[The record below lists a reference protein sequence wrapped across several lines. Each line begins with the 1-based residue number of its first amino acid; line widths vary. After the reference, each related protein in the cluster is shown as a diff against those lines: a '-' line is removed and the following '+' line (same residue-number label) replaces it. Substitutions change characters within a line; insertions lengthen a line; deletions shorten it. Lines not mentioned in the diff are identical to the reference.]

1 MVFLYQKRRVDKFSK
16 KIVEKEVIPH
26 PKFSLPTQNRKGHPV
41 RAAYPL
47 PVTVLCQ
54 NRLADVRTGKVAV
67 KHLIDDIGNVGKDV
81 SAVDKF
87 VVKGGGRSNGKIIA
101 FVPVPLRIHPVQG
114 KGHNR

>member
-26 PKFSLPTQNRKGHPV
+26 PKFSFPTQNQKGHPV

-47 PVTVLCQ
+47 PVTVLGQ
-54 NRLADVRTGKVAV
+54 NRLADVRAGKVAI
-67 KHLIDDIGNVGKDV
+67 KHLINNIGNIGKNI

>member
-1 MVFLYQKRRVDKFSK
+1 MDLWLLRSTLISFQRRLLRK
-16 KIVEKEVIPH
+16 KLSHIPNSFPTH
-26 PKFSLPTQNRKGHPV
+26 PQKGHPV

-47 PVTVLCQ
+47 PVTVLGQ
-54 NRLADVRTGKVAV
+54 NRLADVRAGKVAV
-67 KHLIDDIGNVGKDV
+67 KHLIDDIGNVGKNV

-101 FVPVPLRIHPVQG
+101 LVPVPLRIHPVQG

>member
-1 MVFLYQKRRVDKFSK
+1 MSDCDYFYKNF
-16 KIVEKEVIPH
+16 PH
-26 PKFSLPTQNRKGHPV
+26 TQNQKGHPV

-101 FVPVPLRIHPVQG
+101 FVPVPLRIYTVQG
-114 KGHNR
+114 KGHNG

>member
-1 MVFLYQKRRVDKFSK
+1 MAESAVNTASFRRK
-16 KIVEKEVIPH
+16 KH
-26 PKFSLPTQNRKGHPV
+26 QNFTTYAKPKGHPV

-47 PVTVLCQ
+47 PVTVLGQ
-54 NRLADVRTGKVAV
+54 NRLADVRAGKVAV
-67 KHLIDDIGNVGKDV
+67 KHLINDIGNIGKNV